1 MQKSRTLIG
10 SSLANSSVNLPQTMS
25 GESERAKDKK
35 VHDMIKAPTFK
46 QLKDEERQVE
56 NNRQMLVD

>member
-1 MQKSRTLIG
+1 
-10 SSLANSSVNLPQTMS
+10 MS